1 MKKRSVKNKAYKH
14 NLPPIVKY
22 SSHNIE
28 IQFQGMLQDGQE
40 IAVKRLSKGSGQGL
54 TEFKNE
60 VTLHRQASTS
70 ESCEASRMLHLKKRC

>member
-1 MKKRSVKNKAYKH
+1 MVEYS
-14 NLPPIVKY
+14 

-28 IQFQGMLQDGQE
+28 IQFQVMLQDGQE

-60 VTLHRQASTS
+60 VIYFAKLQH
-70 ESCEASRMLHLKKRC
+70 